1 MVYRNNDVPA
11 SGALGGLEG
20 MRDHFTRRDMPAK
33 SVFHRHIARICRR
46 HRHIVALQSSP
57 MRVIVDLEELAYGG

>member
-1 MVYRNNDVPA
+1 
-11 SGALGGLEG
+11 

-46 HRHIVALQSSP
+46 HRHIVASQSSP
-57 MRVIVDLEELAYGG
+57 MRVIVDLEELGYGG